1 MAKIPRTKL
10 ELTKYELKVEDN
22 NSENKKITH
31 PGVTSAWEWYNQEF
45 DYMAGKKRYLANII
59 MHKMLRRYKILSNN
73 RMNER
78 FDFDLVKTIK
88 EFSAFKK
95 SY

>member
-1 MAKIPRTKL
+1 
-10 ELTKYELKVEDN
+10 
-22 NSENKKITH
+22 
-31 PGVTSAWEWYNQEF
+31 
-45 DYMAGKKRYLANII
+45 